1 MNPTRRA
8 SAVEAGGAFA
18 PLAVSLPRIPP
29 KLPAAISESSGGMPA
44 CEAVASAIFN
54 SGRYRWLSALA
65 SDARLSAA
73 ALRVAIILFQRMNAA
88 KGYAWPSNASLARDT
103 NADRS
108 TVIRATGQLERLG
121 WIAKERSTGRG
132 HANRYRLAFGD
143 GGPLQRVASPHRKG
157 GSGASKG
164 SRG

>member
-1 MNPTRRA
+1 M
-8 SAVEAGGAFA
+8 
-18 PLAVSLPRIPP
+18 PP
-29 KLPAAISESSGGMPA
+29 LPAANSESSKPVPA
-44 CEAVASAIFN
+44 NDASPSAIFN
-54 SGRYRWLSALA
+54 SGRYQWLAALA

-73 ALRVAIILFQRMNAA
+73 ALRVAIILFQRMNMA

-108 TVIRATGQLERLG
+108 TVIRATAQLARHG

-143 GGPLQRVASPHRKG
+143 DAPLKRVARPHRKG
-157 GSGASKG
+157 GGVASEG